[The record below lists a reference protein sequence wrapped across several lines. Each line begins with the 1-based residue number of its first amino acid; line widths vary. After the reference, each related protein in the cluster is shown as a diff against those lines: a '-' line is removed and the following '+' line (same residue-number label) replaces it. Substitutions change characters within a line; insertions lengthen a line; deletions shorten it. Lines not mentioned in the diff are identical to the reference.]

1 MITPEII
8 SAIKAI
14 EPIKPL
20 EKFFVSKQVF
30 DRLKELTEPSFN
42 KEYFSYGG
50 CNFPIRESNL
60 FPFEI
65 MYDACSLE
73 TKEEIKI
80 PSGEWIHGVAIPEI
94 NWDTPIYP
102 LFDTL
107 YERKRD
113 WLSFAFKGMDVY
125 P

>member
-8 SAIKAI
+8 AAIKTI

-20 EKFFVSKQVF
+20 EQFFVSKNVF
-30 DRLKELTEPSFN
+30 DRLKELQLPSN

-50 CNFPIRESNL
+50 YNFPVIESSL

-65 MYDACSLE
+65 MYDACDVE
-73 TKEEIKI
+73 TKLEIKI
-80 PSGEWIHGVAIPEI
+80 PSGEWIHGVAIPQT
-94 NWDTPIYP
+94 NWDELLKPS
-102 LFDTL
+102 FDMY
-107 YERKRD
+107 YERQRD
-113 WLSFAFKGMDVY
+113 WFSFFKGTDTY